1 MISKDKYKNGV
12 LKTKDPDNITYTYDE
27 LHEDVKKSDALEEFL
42 EERISFA
49 ETSINDYT
57 YHMATYCFFH
67 QKKIDDLVKE
77 YKEDQK
83 KEHDNE
89 KSYKVRKDLLQ
100 YARHQVENKQAKGTI
115 LNKQSRVKTFLRD
128 NSVYIPNFKPDL
140 SKYNENDNYYTK
152 KDLPTR
158 ETVKIAINNS
168 NLKHKGIFA
177 WIFTTGTARK
187 ETAES
192 LTVKR
197 FIEGISEFCESKT
210 PQGMI
215 EELDGKTNEKKVIPI
230 IRLDRIKTA
239 HPYHTVTTPECVQFI
254 IDYIKSKPAILNEL
268 DQPLFGVKPDAISAA
283 FKKINIKYGWGK
295 KGRYNYFGCHRLRH
309 HHYTQIDDSNLANRL
324 EGRTLKD
331 VIDKTYDH
339 NDDPEE
345 LRERYKEHM
354 HKFAIFDRYDVMLN
368 SEAYNQLLNEKNDLE
383 QQLKETK
390 EEYEREI
397 ALLKASSNDM
407 NSRMDSLQEQMNAK
421 GLETQMIELQK
432 RAASHELVTSTPG
445 LMEYVMRI
453 FEDQIDFGE
462 RKYYSDAEIDDLVRL
477 ALATKNRIEQYENT
491 LTEEKL
497 QKQYPEHYTEA
508 AEIINNYKE
517 KYVSEDLGV
526 PLSDLQNEKVDKA
539 LLPFKEQVLKDKQSP
554 DYIDDDIAILINP
567 NEIEEIID
575 DALGLADSV
584 DAIYTGDGGYGI
596 SKRFE

>member
-12 LKTKDPDNITYTYDE
+12 LKTKDPDNLTYTYDE

-42 EERISFA
+42 EERISFS

-67 QKKIDDLVKE
+67 QKKIDELVKE

-168 NLKHKGIFA
+168 NLKHKAIFA

-192 LTVKR
+192 LTVER

-230 IRLDRIKTA
+230 VRLDRIKTA

-368 SEAYNQLLNEKNDLE
+368 SEAYNQILEEKNELE

-390 EEYEREI
+390 AEYERKIAELERANASINTEI
-397 ALLKASSNDM
+397 ADIRNLVN
-407 NSRMDSLQEQMNAK
+407 NNGLQNQMV
-421 GLETQMIELQK
+421 ELQQ
-432 RAASHELVTSTPG
+432 RAAKHALMEENPG
-445 LMEYVMRI
+445 LMEYVMTI
-453 FEDQIDFGE
+453 FKDNIDFNE
-462 RKYYSDAEIDDLVRL
+462 RSYYSDAEIDDMVRL
-477 ALATKNRIEQYENT
+477 ALATKNRIEKLENRISEDS
-491 LTEEKL
+491 L
-497 QKQYPEHYTEA
+497 
-508 AEIINNYKE
+508 KE
-517 KYVSEDLGV
+517 KYSENYAEVTKDIEIYKERYIKNDIGV
-526 PLSDLQNEKVDKA
+526 ELSKLQNEKINNA
-539 LLPFKEQVLKDKQSP
+539 LLTYKEEILSKKEKYP
-554 DYIDDDIAILINP
+554 DNEDILANP
-567 NEIEEIID
+567 NEVEEIID
-575 DALGLADSV
+575 QALGLFDSV
-584 DAIYTGDGGYGI
+584 ESIYDEGGGVKI
-596 SKRFE
+596 HRKFK